1 MHSSI
6 DHEKAFVSPVPQ
18 EQAAG
23 IFDQPQPDH
32 SALGFSVLGFVPLI
46 YKTCSAVRNCS
57 AENASTLIGS
67 GSSILVGAT
76 FLVAAYS
83 FRRVRSGSRRLIEP
97 IDADMI

>member
-32 SALGFSVLGFVPLI
+32 SGTWLF
-46 YKTCSAVRNCS
+46 
-57 AENASTLIGS
+57 
-67 GSSILVGAT
+67 GA
-76 FLVAAYS
+76 
-83 FRRVRSGSRRLIEP
+83 RVRSPYIQNLLRSQELLCGKCEYFDRERLQHPGRCDFPGRRVFL
-97 IDADMI
+97 

>member
-1 MHSSI
+1 MKKRLSPRFL
-6 DHEKAFVSPVPQ
+6 KNRLRAFLTSLSL
-18 EQAAG
+18 
-23 IFDQPQPDH
+23 IIL
-32 SALGFSVLGFVPLI
+32 ALGFSVLGFVPLI

-57 AENASTLIGS
+57 AENAGTLIGS

-97 IDADMI
+97 IDADLI